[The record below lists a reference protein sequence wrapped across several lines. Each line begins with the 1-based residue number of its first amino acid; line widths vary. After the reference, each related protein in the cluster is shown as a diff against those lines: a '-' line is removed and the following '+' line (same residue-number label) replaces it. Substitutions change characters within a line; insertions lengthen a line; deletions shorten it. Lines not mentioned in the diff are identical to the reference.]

1 MSTFVIC
8 SHTFAIGART
18 LAEETIERNT
28 RDRLVLAL
36 TRTVSHDFASAR
48 PERVPAEFRPNT
60 HRERLGPGGTRP
72 CKRND
77 LAFGSGKEEAL
88 ERLQSAF
95 SDGEGTILT
104 EHDDHGDHS
113 DDYSGDLNK

>member
-77 LAFGSGKEEAL
+77 LALGSWKEEAL
-88 ERLQSAF
+88 KRLQSAF
-95 SDGEGTILT
+95 SDGEGAILT